1 MSSTPGYHR
10 KSFIYDAWLRC
21 RREGFETDVAVNRAI
36 LEHYRVVE
44 EVGPYVIMK
53 RRTSP

>member
-1 MSSTPGYHR
+1 VSSTPGYHR